1 MASVTPWTKS
11 LPANGHFARRNSG
24 RQADYPEPMPAIAIV
39 VVGEGEWRAR
49 QAAHRD
55 RVRPWIEPRLERRRS
70 GLKHPT
76 DDFLFD
82 YYPYSPNR
90 LATWHPGF
98 GVVLAG
104 DAQEFLEHPAY
115 VQVDE
120 GVTASL
126 TWIDDQRRARL
137 DLVIRL
143 LEGTTEREPV
153 TGCFALHEWAM
164 VYGLEQEQVRHSDF
178 PLRVTPTQVRET
190 VDAVGLRCTHI
201 DAYRF
206 FTDEATPLNALTP
219 TRATQPDLEQPGC
232 LHASMDLYKYAMWFQ
247 PMVPGELVADCFAL
261 ARESRALDMQA
272 SPYDVAHLGL
282 APITVET
289 PEGRRRYAVEQR
301 ALMARTAPLR
311 QRLLAALVRIR
322 G

>member
-1 MASVTPWTKS
+1 MSTDVLPESVW
-11 LPANGHFARRNSG
+11 RG
-24 RQADYPEPMPAIAIV
+24 RQ
-39 VVGEGEWRAR
+39 
-49 QAAHRD
+49 QAHAE

-70 GLKHPT
+70 RLKHPT

-90 LATWHPGF
+90 LATWHPGL

-104 DAQEFLEHPAY
+104 DAGEFLAHDAY
-115 VQVDE
+115 VQTGD
-120 GVTASL
+120 GVTATVDWL
-126 TWIDDQRRARL
+126 DRQRRDRL
-137 DLVIRL
+137 SLVLRL
-143 LEGTTEREPV
+143 LQGTAQREPV

-164 VYGLEQEQVRHSDF
+164 VYGLEQEEVRHSDF
-178 PLRVTPTQVRET
+178 PMRVTAAQVRET

-206 FTDEATPLNALTP
+206 FTDEATPLNPLAP

-261 ARESRALDMQA
+261 ARGARALDMQA

-282 APITVET
+282 EPIRVETVE
-289 PEGRRRYAVEQR
+289 GRAEYARRQR
-301 ALMARTAPLR
+301 ELMTATAPLR
-311 QRLLAALVRIR
+311 VRLTEALASLASAAA
-322 G
+322 

>member
-1 MASVTPWTKS
+1 VRAEEW
-11 LPANGHFARRNSG
+11 LPLA
-24 RQADYPEPMPAIAIV
+24 E
-39 VVGEGEWRAR
+39 
-49 QAAHRD
+49 AHRA
-55 RVRPWIEPRLERRRS
+55 RVRPWVTGRLERRGR
-70 GLKHPT
+70 GEPNAVE
-76 DDFLFD
+76 DFLFD

-115 VQVDE
+115 LQTDE
-120 GVTASL
+120 GVTVTL
-126 TWIDDQRRARL
+126 DWLDPQRRTRL
-137 DLVIRL
+137 DLVVRL
-143 LEGTTEREPV
+143 LQGTSEREPV

-178 PLRVTPTQVRET
+178 PMRVTPAQVRET

-247 PMVPGELVADCFAL
+247 PLVPGELVADCFDL
-261 ARESRALDMQA
+261 ARQARALDMQA

-282 APITVET
+282 DPIRVETVE
-289 PEGRRRYAVEQR
+289 GRAEYVRRQR
-301 ALMARTAPLR
+301 ELMTATTPLR
-311 QRLLAALVRIR
+311 QSLRSALSRLT

>member
-1 MASVTPWTKS
+1 MSTDIGASDTDTS
-11 LPANGHFARRNSG
+11 A
-24 RQADYPEPMPAIAIV
+24 V
-39 VVGEGEWRAR
+39 VRLTEQEWRAR
-49 QAAHRD
+49 QRHHAD

-98 GVVLAG
+98 GVVLEG
-104 DAQEFLEHPAY
+104 DAGEFLAHDAY
-115 VQVDE
+115 VRVDG

-126 TWIDDQRRARL
+126 DWMDRQRQDRL
-137 DLVIRL
+137 SLVLRI
-143 LEGTTEREPV
+143 LEGTREREPV

-178 PLRVTPTQVRET
+178 PMRVTPAQVRET

-206 FTDEATPLNALTP
+206 FTDEATPLNPLVP

-261 ARESRALDMQA
+261 AREARALDMQA
-272 SPYDVAHLGL
+272 SPYDVAELGL
-282 APITVET
+282 EPIRVET
-289 PEGRRRYAVEQR
+289 PQGRREYAVAQQG
-301 ALMARTAPLR
+301 LMERTVPLR
-311 QRLLAALVRIR
+311 AALAGALGILT
-322 G
+322 